1 MARRVRG
8 KTGAGAIILRILV
21 VIILMAVFG
30 VVSFIGSKAFFANRF
45 KKDKKAEI
53 AAQLKKESKEHVDI
67 TLTRVDTQLIIRVYH
82 NKNKQMIFVPVRKD
96 LILDLDSEGE
106 ELTGSTTATV
116 EELLAKTKDMKIIT
130 KEIEKTFSIS
140 ISNYER
146 LTASKFT
153 NLVDAAGDV
162 KIDLSTAVSYKDK
175 NSMTVHLTEG
185 ANDLNGSEVL
195 GIITDSSGFDS
206 ESEHS
211 ELIGE
216 LACKVAISAKEQSL
230 KEYKAY
236 AKEYINTATC
246 NYSYSDI
253 SEYLTRMHGIDN
265 KDFTYQMIEGTEGSK
280 GFTAD
285 KSAVTSLFNELLSES
300 GSQSTNTTEK
310 SKKEKTTT
318 ESADSTATSSKN
330 VGIEIQNLTKIN
342 GLAGSW
348 KEKLT
353 SAGYSIDSVLN
364 NTDGELTHTKII
376 VAEDGMGKDLKSYF
390 KNPKITTGTVDSGAK
405 ICIILGTEDEI

>member
-21 VIILMAVFG
+21 VIILMAIFG

-53 AAQLKKESKEHVDI
+53 AEQLKKESKEHVDI

-96 LILDLDSEGE
+96 MVLDLDSTGE

-153 NLVDAAGDV
+153 KMVDAAGDV
-162 KIDLSTAVSYKDK
+162 NIDLSTAVSYKDK

-185 ANDLNGSEVL
+185 SNDLNGSEVL
-195 GIITDSSGFDS
+195 GIMTDSSSFDS

-211 ELIGE
+211 KLIGE
-216 LACKVAISAKEQSL
+216 LMCKIAISVKKQTL

-236 AKEYINTATC
+236 AKEYINAATC

-253 SEYLTRMHGIDN
+253 SEYLTRMHAIDD
-265 KDFTYQMIEGTEGSK
+265 KDFTYQIIEGTEGSQ
-280 GFTAD
+280 GFTVD

-300 GSQSTNTTEK
+300 GSGSTSTTEK
-310 SKKEKTTT
+310 SKKEKTTAKST
-318 ESADSTATSSKN
+318 DSTAVSSKN
-330 VGIEIQNLTKIN
+330 VGIEIQNSTKIS
-342 GLAGSW
+342 GLAGNW

-353 SAGYSIDSVLN
+353 SAGYSVDSVLN